1 MPDLECIWRGE
12 YERNRYL
19 RNATDDL
26 LNFRLHG
33 ISANLWSTGQH
44 GEVTQPRRPE
54 VRESLLKLAHHV
66 LLEKLVRGLPTPAN
80 FDEKALREVGVG
92 SYVPPVLEPP
102 FAGGP
107 SGYAKYGKRDHMRA
121 SFERGVFR
129 IAAASS
135 YADPSLN
142 AAQADRELEH
152 AVVTPNEQ
160 IAFKLYGR
168 DVDGNEV
175 ERPYTPL
182 ELFRFMEV
190 PDFYVW
196 CCGLAYDARMFH
208 DFQAEALL
216 MVRDTPAFVDRFVA
230 AVKAVRPELVSQ
242 HGPCLYY
249 DPYTVR
255 REQLRPM
262 YSKNI
267 RYLYQ
272 NECRLVWTVSPGTTD
287 LPAFFIELGPL
298 TDIAEFYELA

>member
-1 MPDLECIWRGE
+1 MPDIVCLWRSE

-19 RNATDDL
+19 RNATNDL
-26 LNFRLHG
+26 LDFRLQS

-44 GEVTQPRRPE
+44 GEVTPPRRSE

-66 LLEKLVRGLPTPAN
+66 LLEKLERGLPTPEN
-80 FDEKALREVGVG
+80 FSEETLRNDGVG
-92 SYVPPVLEPP
+92 SYVPPVLRPP
-102 FAGGP
+102 FTGGP
-107 SGYAKYGKRDHMRA
+107 SGYAKYGQRDHLRA

-152 AVVTPNEQ
+152 AVVTPNER
-160 IAFKLYGR
+160 IDFRLNGR
-168 DVDGNEV
+168 DANGNEV
-175 ERPYTPL
+175 ELPYTPL
-182 ELFRFMEV
+182 ELFRFMMV

-216 MVRDTPAFVDRFVA
+216 MVRDMPAFVDRFIA
-230 AVKAVRPELVSQ
+230 AVQAVRPELVSQ

-249 DPYTVR
+249 DPYTVQR
-255 REQLRPM
+255 ARLRPM

-272 NECRLVWTVSPGTTD
+272 NEYRFVFTLPPGVTD
-287 LPAFFIELGPL
+287 FPAFFIELGPL